1 MDMNRMTQ
9 KTQEAI
15 QSAQSLAVRYGHVE
29 VDGEHLLLALLEQEG
44 GLVSRLVQRL
54 DIDSGKLIEAV
65 RSVLQSLTS
74 VSGPG
79 VEPGK
84 IYVTQRFNQLM
95 VKAESEAKQLK
106 DDYVSVEH
114 LLLAMTDEGRKTATD
129 KIFQEFNLTRDRLL
143 QVLTAIRGHQRVT
156 SADPEGTYEALEKY
170 GLDLVKEVHKGQA

>member
-29 VDGEHLLLALLEQEG
+29 VDGEHLLQALLEQEG

-54 DIDSGKLIEAV
+54 DIDPKALIAAA
-65 RSVLQSLTS
+65 RSELQRLPS

-79 VEPGK
+79 AEPGK
-84 IYVTQRFNQLM
+84 IYVTQRFNQLL

-106 DDYVSVEH
+106 DDFVSVEH
-114 LLLAMTDEGRKTATD
+114 LLLVLTDESKTVAGRVLQK
-129 KIFQEFNLTRDRLL
+129 FNLSRERLL
-143 QVLTAIRGHQRVT
+143 QALTAVRGHQRVT
-156 SADPEGTYEALEKY
+156 SADPEGTY
-170 GLDLVKEVHKGQA
+170 

>member
-54 DIDSGKLIEAV
+54 NVDPGLVIEAV
-65 RSVLQSLTS
+65 RSQLQKLPS

-84 IYVTQRFNQLM
+84 IYVTQRFNQIL
-95 VKAESEAKQLK
+95 VKAESEAKRLK
-106 DDYVSVEH
+106 DDFVSVEH
-114 LLLAMTDEGRKTATD
+114 LLLVMTDEGNKTAVGRISALA
-129 KIFQEFNLTRDRLL
+129 IFGSQWRFCASVPPVRINSA
-143 QVLTAIRGHQRVT
+143 AISERVPKLPT
-156 SADPEGTYEALEKY
+156 PI
-170 GLDLVKEVHKGQA
+170 